1 MVRYHHV
8 RPRKEGVRHEKLT
21 FSGEE
26 GNGGTLGTSTAS
38 TTNTVNVVLRVVRV
52 VVVQDM
58 GNVAH
63 IFSNR
68 VGLANEAISGG

>member
-1 MVRYHHV
+1 MVRYLV
-8 RPRKEGVRHEKLT
+8 EPGKWKGVRHNKLT

-26 GNGGTLGTSTAS
+26 GNGSTLGTSTAS
-38 TTNTVNVVLRVVRV
+38 TTNTVNIVLRVVRV

-63 IFSNR
+63 I
-68 VGLANEAISGG
+68 